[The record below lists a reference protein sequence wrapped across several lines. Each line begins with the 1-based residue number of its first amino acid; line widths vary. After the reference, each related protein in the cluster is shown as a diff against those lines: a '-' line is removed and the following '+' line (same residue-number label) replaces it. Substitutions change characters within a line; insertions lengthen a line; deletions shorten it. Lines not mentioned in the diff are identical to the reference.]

1 MHITWI
7 LSSKLTRDTD
17 GNLTSPMASTRYR
30 VLQPAE
36 HLATLGYRI
45 DIIQAGESAQNTAL
59 DQPLAAN
66 VVVVSKGM
74 CDGSVAL
81 AQRAKALG
89 AKLLVDL
96 CDDHFGTQFR
106 GTYLALCQLADGIVA
121 STPEMARVITQHT
134 GRTAVV
140 VSDPFEAPWAEPRLE
155 PQPVVQ
161 LAWFG
166 HPTNFDT
173 LTTLVGEMPAFVARW
188 PVHFTVVSTPNPQ
201 VTSFLRQWQASLPG
215 KFNVQLVP
223 WSADATWQAL
233 RQADAVVIPSLAGS
247 AKAVKSPNRLI
258 ESLRMGRFVAA
269 YPLPAYQ
276 QFAEYAWLGER
287 VLDGVTWALNNRAT
301 AIDQE
306 RRGQAF
312 VSQAFAPTCIAE
324 QWATVLAQSIR
335 GTRSMAG

>member
-1 MHITWI
+1 
-7 LSSKLTRDTD
+7 
-17 GNLTSPMASTRYR
+17 MASTRYR

-36 HLATLGYRI
+36 HLAALGHRI
-45 DIIQAGESAQNTAL
+45 DLIQAGESAQNAAL
-59 DQPLAAN
+59 AEPLAAD

-74 CDGSVAL
+74 FDGSVAL

-134 GRTAVV
+134 GRSAVV
-140 VSDPFEAPWAEPRLE
+140 VSDPYEAPWAEPRLE
-155 PQPVVQ
+155 PQQVVQ

-188 PVHFTVVSTPNPQ
+188 PVNFTVVSTPNPQ
-201 VTSFLRQWQASLPG
+201 VASFLKQWQGSLPG
-215 KFNVQLVP
+215 RLSVQLVP

-233 RQADAVVIPSLAGS
+233 RQADAVVIPSLPGS

-276 QFAEYAWLGER
+276 QFTEYAWLGER
-287 VLDGVTWALNNRAT
+287 VLEGVAWALDNPAS
-301 AIDQE
+301 ALDQV
-306 RRGQAF
+306 RRGQAH
-312 VSQAFAPTCIAE
+312 VSQAFAPARIAE
-324 QWATVLAQSIR
+324 QWAGLLEQSIR
-335 GTRSMAG
+335 GMQAIAS

>member
-1 MHITWI
+1 
-7 LSSKLTRDTD
+7 
-17 GNLTSPMASTRYR
+17 MASTRYR

-36 HLATLGYRI
+36 HLAALGHRI
-45 DIIQAGESAQNTAL
+45 DIIQAGESAQNAAL
-59 DQPLAAN
+59 AQPLAAD

-74 CDGSVAL
+74 FDGSVAL

-106 GTYLALCQLADGIVA
+106 GIYLALCQLADGIVA
-121 STPEMARVITQHT
+121 STPEMAGVITQHT

-140 VSDPFEAPWAEPRLE
+140 VSDPYEAPWTEPRLE
-155 PQPVVQ
+155 PRQVVQ

-173 LTTLVGEMPAFVARW
+173 LTTLVGEMPGFVARW
-188 PVHFTVVSTPNPQ
+188 PVHFTVVSTSNPQ
-201 VTSFLRQWQASLPG
+201 VASFLRQWQSSLPG
-215 KFNVQLVP
+215 KFSVQLVP

-301 AIDQE
+301 AIDQV
-306 RRGQAF
+306 RRGQEF
-312 VSQAFAPTCIAE
+312 VSHAFAPARIAAE
-324 QWATVLAQSIR
+324 WHTVLGKFASIANKPNMQR
-335 GTRSMAG
+335 HTSLREAG